1 MTRDP
6 AYASFQ
12 ENEVGQIK
20 IGMWANFTIFTS
32 DILKCPQES
41 ISELKVLQTW
51 VHGELVYMF
60 DKK

>member
-1 MTRDP
+1 
-6 AYASFQ
+6 
-12 ENEVGQIK
+12 
-20 IGMWANFTIFTS
+20 MWANFTIFTS

>member
-6 AYASFQ
+6 AFASFQ

-32 DILKCPQES
+32 DILKCPQDN
-41 ISELKVLQTW
+41 ISELKVL
-51 VHGELVYMF
+51 
-60 DKK
+60 